1 MKENPMREIRIEKV
15 TLNIGVGESGEKLE
29 RAKKLLES
37 LTGKTIILTKTKKR
51 STFGVAKGRPIGAKS
66 TLRGE
71 DAMNFLKKIIEAK
84 DRKISNKVFDR
95 NGNFSIGIHEHIDM
109 PGVRYDPKIGI
120 FGMDVC
126 VTLERPGFRV
136 KRKKINKPV
145 GKTHRIEREEAME
158 FIKKKFG
165 AEIV

>member
-51 STFGVAKGRPIGAKS
+51 STFGVAKGRPIGAKI

>member
-51 STFGVAKGRPIGAKS
+51 STFGVAKGRPIGAKI

-158 FIKKKFG
+158 FIKKNFG